1 MAALAI
7 ADFFILER
15 DMSDEPFDAV
25 ALALWIGGFALYR
38 WPLAWS
44 LPVGNNDHPR
54 GHRRHLRSVRL
65 AEWCISG
72 IEIS

>member
-1 MAALAI
+1 MAALVV

-38 WPLAWS
+38 WSLAWS
-44 LPVGNNDHPR
+44 LPVGNTLPVMVIVA
-54 GHRRHLRSVRL
+54 GVAVVVRL
-65 AEWCISG
+65 VQRRMARKA
-72 IEIS
+72 